1 MAMTRDI
8 RDKQNA
14 QEKHYMHIVY
24 LYIKIIFLYIKRPKG
39 KRPENVAINRV

>member
-1 MAMTRDI
+1 MSFGDKWDILMAMTRDI

-24 LYIKIIFLYIKRPKG
+24 LYIKIIFFIYKKT
-39 KRPENVAINRV
+39 